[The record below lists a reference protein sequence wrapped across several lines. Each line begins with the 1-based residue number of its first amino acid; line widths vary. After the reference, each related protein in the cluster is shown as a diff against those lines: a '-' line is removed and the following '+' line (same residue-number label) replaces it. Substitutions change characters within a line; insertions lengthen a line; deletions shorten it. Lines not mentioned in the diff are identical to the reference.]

1 MATLQ
6 QIKDERVEQA
16 KHKIYSEL
24 MHIIFYIVVISFM
37 VKALYFNMD
46 LKQCAT
52 EYIIMIL
59 CPLYQAFRSHQMGVV
74 LSTKASRKALLPTAA
89 ILIVM
94 AVLMWLRSSN
104 APSNARIASVLIYL
118 GVFALLFLLIQ
129 GVYVHMEGKRAE
141 KLEHQYDDED

>member
-74 LSTKASRKALLPTAA
+74 LSAKASRKSFLPAAA
-89 ILIVM
+89 IIIVM
-94 AVLMWLRSSN
+94 AVLIYLRNGGVSS
-104 APSNARIASVLIYL
+104 PARIVPIVIYL
-118 GVFALLFLLIQ
+118 GIFALLFLLIQ
-129 GVYVHMEGKRAE
+129 GGYAHLERKRAE
-141 KLEHQYDDED
+141 KLEHQYDEED